1 MPLCAA
7 WAIVL
12 TMSLYKTWCSMKIL
26 RSHLGIKLFLSYF
39 VVILVGMAVIGI
51 TTKFVTPA
59 AYARHLSFMETQLGT
74 ETVDGSGTASGA
86 GQGLGPMNGQG
97 RGQGSGMMVDFYNNF
112 QATFNEALVIAIIA
126 ASLAA
131 LIVSLVFSR
140 SILAPVNV
148 MMYASQRIA
157 GGHYDERV
165 QSRGN
170 DELNQLAGSFNQM
183 AEQLEQVEDMRR
195 RLIGDVAHEL
205 RTPLTAIK
213 GYAEGLMDGVLP
225 ASAETYQQIHSE
237 SERLNRLVDDLQ
249 ELSRVEARST
259 QLDVHP
265 VDSAIL
271 INTVIKRLQYQFD
284 EKRITLTSSLP
295 REPIHIL
302 ADEGRV
308 IQILT
313 NLIGN
318 ALQYTP
324 ENGTVTVSVVREKN
338 EARISVRDTG
348 AGIPAEHLAKIFD
361 RFYRVDKSRSRL
373 RGGSGIGLT
382 IAKHLV
388 ESHGGKL
395 WAESEGENKGS
406 VFVFTLPLAS

>member
-1 MPLCAA
+1 
-7 WAIVL
+7 
-12 TMSLYKTWCSMKIL
+12 MKII

-51 TTKFVTPA
+51 TAKFTTPRA
-59 AYARHLSFMETQLGT
+59 FERHMQQQLGA
-74 ETVDGSGTASGA
+74 GM
-86 GQGLGPMNGQG
+86 GQGMGMGQG
-97 RGQGSGMMVDFYNNF
+97 QGGVMSDFYQSF
-112 QATFNEALVIAIIA
+112 QASFNESLVSAVLA
-126 ASLAA
+126 ASFVA
-131 LIVSLVFSR
+131 LIVSFVFSR
-140 SILAPVNV
+140 SILAPVQI
-148 MMYASQRIA
+148 MKDASQRIA
-157 GGHYDERV
+157 EGHYDERV
-165 QSRGN
+165 QSRGT

-183 AEQLEQVEDMRR
+183 AEQLEQVENMRR

-213 GYAEGLMDGVLP
+213 GSAEGLMDGVLP
-225 ASAETYQQIHSE
+225 ASAETYGQIHAE

-249 ELSRVEARST
+249 ELSRVESRAT

-265 VDSAIL
+265 VDSTSL
-271 INTVIKRLQYQFD
+271 IKTVLKRMQYHFD
-284 EKRITLTSSLP
+284 EKRVTLTLILP
-295 REPIHIL
+295 LDPIHFL
-302 ADEGRV
+302 ADEDRV

-324 ENGTVTVSVVREKN
+324 EHGTVTVSIERDKN

-348 AGIPAEHLAKIFD
+348 FGIPAEHLAHIFD
-361 RFYRVDKSRSRL
+361 RFYRVDKSRSRA

-388 ESHGGKL
+388 EAHGGKI
-395 WAESEGENKGS
+395 WAESAGENKGS
-406 VFVFTLPLAS
+406 VFMFTLPLAK

>member
-1 MPLCAA
+1 
-7 WAIVL
+7 
-12 TMSLYKTWCSMKIL
+12 MKFI
-26 RSHLGIKLFLSYF
+26 RSHLSIKLFLSYF
-39 VVILVGMAVIGI
+39 VVILVGMSVIGI
-51 TTKFVTPA
+51 TTKFVTPT
-59 AYARHLSFMETQLGT
+59 AYARHLSYMETQMG
-74 ETVDGSGTASGA
+74 EGSGM
-86 GQGLGPMNGQG
+86 GQGMMGQG
-97 RGQGSGMMVDFYNNF
+97 RGMVSEFYSNF
-112 QATFNEALVIAIIA
+112 QSTFNESLVIAVIA
-126 ASLAA
+126 ASLVA
-131 LIVSLVFSR
+131 LVVSLVFSR
-140 SILAPVNV
+140 SILAPVDV
-148 MMYASQRIA
+148 MMHASQRIA
-157 GGHYDERV
+157 DGHYDERV
-165 QSRGN
+165 QSRGD

-225 ASAETYQQIHSE
+225 ASPETYQQIHAE

-249 ELSRVEARST
+249 ELSRVESRAT
-259 QLDVHP
+259 QLDIHP
-265 VDSAIL
+265 VDSAVL

-295 REPIHIL
+295 REPMHVL

-308 IQILT
+308 VQVLT

-324 ENGTVTVSVVREKN
+324 QNGTVTVSIEREKD
-338 EARISVRDTG
+338 EARISVSDTG
-348 AGIPAEHLAKIFD
+348 AGIPPQHLAKIFD
-361 RFYRVDKSRSRL
+361 RFYRVDKSRSRM

-388 ESHGGKL
+388 EAHGGKL
-395 WAESEGENKGS
+395 WAQSAGENKGS
-406 VFVFTLPLAS
+406 VFIFTLPLAK

>member
-1 MPLCAA
+1 
-7 WAIVL
+7 
-12 TMSLYKTWCSMKIL
+12 MKII

-51 TTKFVTPA
+51 TTKFVTPS
-59 AYARHLSFMETQLGT
+59 AYARHLSFMETQLGA
-74 ETVDGSGTASGA
+74 DPGT
-86 GQGLGPMNGQG
+86 GQGQMMGQG
-97 RGQGSGMMVDFYNNF
+97 RGQGAGMMSEFYTNF
-112 QATFNEALVIAIIA
+112 QATFNESLVIAVVA
-126 ASLAA
+126 ASLVA

-140 SILAPVNV
+140 SILAPVDV
-148 MMYASQRIA
+148 MMRASQRIA
-157 GGHYDERV
+157 DGHYDERV
-165 QSRGN
+165 QSRGD

-183 AEQLEQVEDMRR
+183 AQQLEQVENMRR

-225 ASAETYQQIHSE
+225 ASTESYQQIHAE

-249 ELSRVEARST
+249 ELSRVESRAT
-259 QLDVHP
+259 QLDVQP
-265 VDSAIL
+265 VDSATI
-271 INTVIKRLQYQFD
+271 IKTVTKRLQYQFD
-284 EKRITLTSSLP
+284 EKRITLTPSLP
-295 REPIHIL
+295 PEPIHIL

-308 IQILT
+308 IQVLT

-324 ENGTVTVSVVREKN
+324 ENGAVTISVVSEK
-338 EARISVRDTG
+338 EMARISVSDTG
-348 AGIPAEHLAKIFD
+348 FGIPPEHLASIFD
-361 RFYRVDKSRSRL
+361 RFYRVDKSRSRT

-388 ESHGGKL
+388 EAQGGKL
-395 WAESEGENKGS
+395 WAQSAGENKGS
-406 VFVFTLPLAS
+406 DFIFTLPLAK

>member
-1 MPLCAA
+1 
-7 WAIVL
+7 
-12 TMSLYKTWCSMKIL
+12 MKII

-39 VVILVGMAVIGI
+39 VVILVGMSVIGI
-51 TTKFVTPA
+51 TTKFVMPT
-59 AYARHLSFMETQLGT
+59 AYARHLSFMETQFGT
-74 ETVDGSGTASGA
+74 EAGT
-86 GQGLGPMNGQG
+86 GQGQMMGQG
-97 RGQGSGMMVDFYNNF
+97 RGQGGGMMSEFYNNF
-112 QATFNEALVIAIIA
+112 QATFNESLVIAVIA
-126 ASLAA
+126 ASLVA

-140 SILAPVNV
+140 SILAPVDV
-148 MMYASQRIA
+148 MMHASQRIA
-157 GGHYDERV
+157 DGHYDERV
-165 QSRGN
+165 QSRGD

-183 AEQLEQVEDMRR
+183 AEQLEQVENMRR

-213 GYAEGLMDGVLP
+213 GYAEGLMDNVLP
-225 ASAETYQQIHSE
+225 ASDETYQQIHAE

-249 ELSRVEARST
+249 ELSRVESRAT

-265 VDSAIL
+265 VDSATL
-271 INTVIKRLQYQFD
+271 IKTVTKRLQVHFD

-295 REPIHIL
+295 RESIHIL

-308 IQILT
+308 IQVLT

-324 ENGTVTVSVVREKN
+324 ENGTVTVSIEREKD
-338 EARISVRDTG
+338 EARISVSDTG
-348 AGIPAEHLAKIFD
+348 AGIPPEHLAKIFD
-361 RFYRVDKSRSRL
+361 RFYRVDKSRSRM

-388 ESHGGKL
+388 EAHGGKL
-395 WAESEGENKGS
+395 WAESAGENKGS
-406 VFVFTLPLAS
+406 AFIFTLPLAK